1 MAETQIAPTD
11 APCAVNFWTCFAG
24 PVIAGMTGSH
34 AVGLL
39 AKRVFRRDPT
49 TTQDAAMLATK
60 LGAFWIISGFTWIAL
75 CRRNG
80 AQKS

>member
-1 MAETQIAPTD
+1 MAETKIAPIAD
-11 APCAVNFWTCFAG
+11 APCAVNFWTFAV

-39 AKRVFRRDPT
+39 AKRVFHRDPA

-60 LGAFWIISGFTWIAL
+60 FGAFWLISGFTWIAL

-80 AQKS
+80 VKES